1 MQPLQH
7 FPLGAGFSSSP
18 HAVVRSLPKMADV
31 RGYEEKTERVMQA
44 MESGYPRFVVHKY
57 IRLLTD
63 SYLQEAGLVGCR
75 AVLVAGRR
83 AAVRLLSF
91 CGEGLAMREM
101 DVGVFLVYTADLAG
115 ALVERMGKY
124 VQHTGCGISSRQA
137 EDLLVEHGHLPA
149 AFEET
154 ACLGNAESK
163 AEQRLAAWMGCG
175 TRDVLLC
182 ASGMSAFYAGFE
194 SVREYQRG
202 QGRRVWLQLG
212 WLYLDSGLI
221 LEGFLGD
228 GETLECM
235 YHVSDTEVIL
245 KRIRALG
252 SSLAAVVVE
261 CPSNPLLQVCDLERV
276 SGAVRDAGGVM
287 MVDPSM
293 ASVVNSDVLPQA
305 DLLVT
310 SLTKYTA
317 FEGDVMAGALALN
330 PDSPHYGGLVAR
342 VSAFHVPPYARDLAR
357 LVHEMGEAV
366 AVVAQMNANAAR
378 LVQYLTGHPAVKR
391 VFYAGAESG
400 YEAIRSKDGGGGA
413 VLSIELAGSME
424 AFYDAVRVMKGP
436 SFGTYRTLLSPFMY
450 LAHYDLVTSESGRA
464 LLAEAGIEPE
474 LIRISVGI
482 EPYKEIEAVFA
493 ESLAA
498 SLQ

>member
-91 CGEGLAMREM
+91 CGEGFAMREM

-436 SFGTYRTLLSPFMY
+436 SFGTSRTLLSPFMY